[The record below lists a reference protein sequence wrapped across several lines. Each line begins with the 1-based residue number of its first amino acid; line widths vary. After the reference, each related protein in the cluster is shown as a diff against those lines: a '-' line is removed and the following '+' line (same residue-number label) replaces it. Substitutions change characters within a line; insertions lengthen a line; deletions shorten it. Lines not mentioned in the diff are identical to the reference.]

1 MPSVALRLDN
11 RSRNA
16 SPVHF
21 GRSPCGK
28 PRRDR
33 PEQLFGLSGWDTLTH
48 GTFWSLLVNTG
59 AMMIV
64 SARSRPGVDEQA
76 YPRTPVAAVQQV
88 GALQAAVRA
97 GLPRITAPV
106 LAFRSTTDHVVPHS
120 SMTALRRGLAPGL
133 LTVRPLHNSFHVAT
147 LDWDAGVLEDESV
160 RFIAGLVRGRVDV
173 HG

>member
-1 MPSVALRLDN
+1 
-11 RSRNA
+11 
-16 SPVHF
+16 
-21 GRSPCGK
+21 
-28 PRRDR
+28 
-33 PEQLFGLSGWDTLTH
+33 
-48 GTFWSLLVNTG
+48 
-59 AMMIV
+59 
-64 SARSRPGVDEQA
+64 
-76 YPRTPVAAVQQV
+76 VAAVQQV

-147 LDWDAGVLEDESV
+147 LDWDAGVIEDESV